1 MRHRLIHPIKIII
14 QQQKSAELVN
24 KVKEQSNSKVLDSIT
39 KYKLI
44 SFGLSGLLAV
54 SESLPFMSD
63 IKSNGLIHIIQDLIK
78 ESNKQTQN

>member
-24 KVKEQSNSKVLDSIT
+24 KIKDQSNSKVPPIDSIT

-44 SFGLSGLLAV
+44 SVGLSGLLAI

-63 IKSNGLIHIIQDLIK
+63 IKSNGLIHIIQHILK
-78 ESNKQTQN
+78 EQSKN

>member
-14 QQQKSAELVN
+14 QQPKSAD
-24 KVKEQSNSKVLDSIT
+24 KVKEQANSKVSIDSIT

-44 SFGLSGLLAV
+44 SIGLSGLLAV

-63 IKSNGLIHIIQDLIK
+63 IKSNGLIHIIQDILK
-78 ESNKQTQN
+78 ERSS